1 MENVIMYT
9 TGKLQ
14 RQNNK
19 HYFDDVV
26 GILESLEKGFLFHNN
41 TLVSD

>member
-1 MENVIMYT
+1 MYT

-14 RQNNK
+14 WQNNK
-19 HYFDDVV
+19 HRFDDVV
-26 GILESLEKGFLFHNN
+26 GILEPLEKGFLFHNN